1 MLLFPR
7 FLVALAHKFN
17 DSISTLAL
25 LADHY
30 RGRHDIHVHTVR
42 YEIPRVFNSHG
53 CTCVHYSNDQLLHNL
68 ELLWQQIR
76 ILRSAHLFMT
86 YQSRHDYV
94 RVGAILIILLKKN
107 VGERAV
113 GETH

>member
-1 MLLFPR
+1 MTYMYIQ
-7 FLVALAHKFN
+7 
-17 DSISTLAL
+17 SC
-25 LADHY
+25 
-30 RGRHDIHVHTVR
+30 R

-53 CTCVHYSNDQLLHNL
+53 CTCVQYSNDQLLHNL

-86 YQSRHDYV
+86 HQSRHDYV
-94 RVGAILIILLKKN
+94 HVGAILIILLKKN
-107 VGERAV
+107 VGERTV